1 MNILLDL
8 IKYCGILSV
17 TKKKGPKY
25 MQDYD
30 IKQFNDDAVK
40 ERFQEMIIRLY
51 IIHRL
56 RWSVGDMF
64 NTDKD
69 NDFYIEAQELLGEL
83 EINIWEYILIG
94 KKINEG

>member
-25 MQDYD
+25 MKDYD

-94 KKINEG
+94 KTIIEG

>member
-17 TKKKGPKY
+17 TKKKGSKY

-83 EINIWEYILIG
+83 EINIWGYILIG
-94 KKINEG
+94 KTINEG

>member
-8 IKYCGILSV
+8 IKCCGILSV

-40 ERFQEMIIRLY
+40 ERFQEMIIRL
-51 IIHRL
+51 
-56 RWSVGDMF
+56 
-64 NTDKD
+64 
-69 NDFYIEAQELLGEL
+69 
-83 EINIWEYILIG
+83 
-94 KKINEG
+94 